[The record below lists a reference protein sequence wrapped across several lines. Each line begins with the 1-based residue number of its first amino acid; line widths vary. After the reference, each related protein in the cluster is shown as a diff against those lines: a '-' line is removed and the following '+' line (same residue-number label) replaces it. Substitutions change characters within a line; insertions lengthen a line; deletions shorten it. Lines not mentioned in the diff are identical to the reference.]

1 MRVAA
6 AAIKCSGVTG
16 SIKLLTSRVDPVLPG
31 QQAALVNGDGTF
43 HLRGSSSPE
52 RREQKCVSGYPYP
65 YRSILLSRDTVRDT

>member
-43 HLRGSSSPE
+43 HLRGSSSPDLH
-52 RREQKCVSGYPYP
+52 Q
-65 YRSILLSRDTVRDT
+65 